1 MPADTIKLPTKVRIL
16 LKNLYHKL
24 ARNNDIFFNQ
34 SKNFSKTYLKNAKIL
49 LHSSLL
55 RLYSEF
61 AAFTAT
67 LEAHKANGLRCLI

>member
-1 MPADTIKLPTKVRIL
+1 MTTF
-16 LKNLYHKL
+16 
-24 ARNNDIFFNQ
+24 FFNQ
-34 SKNFSKTYLKNAKIL
+34 SKDVSKTYLKKAKIL